1 MGELV
6 KDLDEWLKQTLESPL
21 GQLAVLLLIPVVKLV
36 YGYLQDRRKR
46 KVSPPGPSSAKA

>member
-1 MGELV
+1 M

-21 GQLAVLLLIPVVKLV
+21 GQLAVLLLIPLVKLA

-46 KVSPPGPSSAKA
+46 KASPQGPSSAKA

>member
-1 MGELV
+1 MGYDV

-46 KVSPPGPSSAKA
+46 KAQPQGPSSAKA